1 MDAIAPAIIGIGI
14 YLMYEAF
21 KNTSPT
27 PIAKIKNAITGASSA
42 DSTVTPLGGA
52 GSANQ
57 PETVPSTGQEIIPGA
72 SVQPN

>member
-27 PIAKIKNAITGASSA
+27 PIAKIKSAITGASS
-42 DSTVTPLGGA
+42 SSVTPLGGA
-52 GSANQ
+52 GSATQ
-57 PETVPSTGQEIIPGA
+57 PSVTVIAPAGQLVAGA
-72 SVQPN
+72 TVQPS